1 MKVEIDEARHLF
13 KIAQFGAPKE
23 GECYFLTFFM
33 AYVDDDEVISADGG
47 KVSWEIYTN
56 TEQIWWV
63 LRDDYAGTLVF
74 DDNTSQIVKRLPQ
87 NIDTVF
93 DVLKEKKNEKIDGS
107 QALASLDNKWEKA
120 NR

>member
-1 MKVEIDEARHLF
+1 MKVEIDDAGHLF
-13 KIAQFGAPKE
+13 KIAQFGAPKR

-33 AYVDDDEVISADGG
+33 TYVDDDEVIDVDGG

-63 LRDDYAGTLVF
+63 LRSDYAGTLVF
-74 DDNTSQIVKRLPQ
+74 DDNISRIVKQFPQ

-93 DVLKEKKNEKIDGS
+93 DILEEKENKRIDDS
-107 QALASLDNKWEKA
+107 QALASLNNK
-120 NR
+120 